1 MKNYHVDSA
10 PLKSAVETSIT
21 VFDSERFG
29 SIRAVTIDDE
39 PWFVAADIC
48 NAFGETNRNRAMQAL
63 DEEEKGYTQMSTPG
77 GIQRMAIVNEAGVY
91 SLLFAMQP
99 QKARGVSDEYVEQR
113 QSQLKQ
119 FKRWVTSEVLPSI
132 RKTGG
137 YVANDELFIDTYI
150 PFADESTKALFR
162 LQLQTT
168 RELNSKVKE
177 QKALLAEA
185 EPKVEYYDRL
195 IDQGDTLSIRDTAKS
210 VGLTERTLI
219 YFLQEKNMLYRD
231 NKHRLRPYAAH
242 CPKHF
247 VLKEFINE
255 KNGYASVQTRVTVE
269 GREKIMKLLKKD
281 SEVKAQ

>member
-10 PLKSAVETSIT
+10 PLKAAVETSIT

-39 PWFVAADIC
+39 PWFVGKDVA
-48 NAFGETNRNRAMQAL
+48 QVL
-63 DEEEKGYTQMSTPG
+63 GYANPNESISEHVDAEDKLNSKSLSSFELNLGQRG
-77 GIQRMAIVNEAGVY
+77 GWLINEAGLY
-91 SLLFAMQP
+91 SLVLSSKLPSA
-99 QKARGVSDEYVEQR
+99 
-113 QSQLKQ
+113 KQ
-119 FKRWVTSEVLPSI
+119 FKRWVTSEVLPSL

-137 YVANDELFIDTYI
+137 YVANDELFIDTYM

-281 SEVKAQ
+281 REVKAQ

>member
-39 PWFVAADIC
+39 PWFVGKDVAA
-48 NAFGETNRNRAMQAL
+48 AL
-63 DEEEKGYTQMSTPG
+63 GYKEPTKAAREKVDPEDRGMSKIDTPSGTQDMT
-77 GIQRMAIVNEAGVY
+77 IINESGLY
-91 SLLFAMQP
+91 SLVLSSKLPSA
-99 QKARGVSDEYVEQR
+99 
-113 QSQLKQ
+113 KQ
-119 FKRWVTSEVLPSI
+119 FKRWVTSEVLPSL

-137 YVANDELFIDTYI
+137 YVANDELFIDTYM

-210 VGLTERTLI
+210 VGLTERTLV

-231 NKHRLRPYAAH
+231 KKNRLRPYAAH

>member
-39 PWFVAADIC
+39 PWFVGKDVAAALGYS
-48 NAFGETNRNRAMQAL
+48 NASKAVIVHVDDEDKCFEMLSMADSQNGNVPLGQSKTAL
-63 DEEEKGYTQMSTPG
+63 
-77 GIQRMAIVNEAGVY
+77 INESGVY
-91 SLLFAMQP
+91 SLVFSSKLPGA
-99 QKARGVSDEYVEQR
+99 
-113 QSQLKQ
+113 KQ
-119 FKRWVTSEVLPSI
+119 FKRWVTSEVLPSL

-137 YVANDELFIDTYI
+137 YVANDELFIDTYM

-162 LQLQTT
+162 LQLQNT
-168 RELNSKVKE
+168 RELNSKIKE

-195 IDQGDTLSIRDTAKS
+195 IDHGDTLSIRDTAKS
-210 VGLTERTLI
+210 VGLTERTLV
-219 YFLQEKNMLYRD
+219 YFLMEKNMLYRD

-281 SEVKAQ
+281 REVKAQ